1 MVKTAIIARMNNKE
15 KIAFYESATKNL
27 LGQINK
33 MNLAPEDK
41 QKAVYYTSFFREAFK
56 YDVIKQKTFLT
67 RGNKIW
73 DFGYDSAGFCYA
85 SSSVFSV
92 IMGLDDW
99 NLMCIDADQWPGRFS
114 HHYLKHVPS
123 GMYFDL
129 TYDQFSVDGY
139 TVPYELGERVF
150 VRLDKKDSPMRFSKA
165 LNIDVIGILTG
176 KTKVI

>member
-1 MVKTAIIARMNNKE
+1 MKNQDKTAL
-15 KIAFYESATKNL
+15 YESATKNIL
-27 LGQINK
+27 AQINK
-33 MNLAPEDK
+33 MNLSPEDK
-41 QKAVYYTSFFREAFK
+41 NKAVYYTSFFREAFK

-99 NLMCIDADQWPGRFS
+99 NLMCIDADKWPGRFS

-123 GMYFDL
+123 GTFFDL
-129 TYDQFSVDGY
+129 TYDQFSVDGFS
-139 TVPYELGERVF
+139 VPYELGERVF
-150 VRLDKKDSPMRFSKA
+150 VHLNKKDSPMRFAKA
-165 LNIDVIGILTG
+165 LDIDVMGILQG
-176 KTKVI
+176 KVKAI